1 MAKRILLVV
10 REGAHAARVSAAV
23 SAGRLA
29 RESGG
34 AVRMMYVSPLPPAR
48 MDRHDRMVANIDQEM
63 MRIDGEGEDCLARL
77 AAEIADARRLV
88 DFGPSCR
95 PPSAVQCPAGI
106 ETGRPCERRCRSRKG
121 LTMTT
126 TASTEALIAN
136 LDKVAHEV
144 LEYFAGPGRVSGA
157 RVDRWQ
163 ARDILMHFIYFH
175 DATAWGIQSA
185 ALGGPPWPVP
195 ADSDT
200 VNEACRRLHEHESFD
215 ELLTQLRQ
223 AHARLLGAAR
233 RAPDL
238 DKPCLQR
245 STGEVLSG
253 RQRLELLA
261 RHWAEHMSELQAAGA
276 R

>member
-1 MAKRILLVV
+1 
-10 REGAHAARVSAAV
+10 
-23 SAGRLA
+23 
-29 RESGG
+29 
-34 AVRMMYVSPLPPAR
+34 
-48 MDRHDRMVANIDQEM
+48 
-63 MRIDGEGEDCLARL
+63 
-77 AAEIADARRLV
+77 
-88 DFGPSCR
+88 
-95 PPSAVQCPAGI
+95 
-106 ETGRPCERRCRSRKG
+106 
-121 LTMTT
+121 MTT
-126 TASTEALIAN
+126 AASAEALIAN
-136 LDKVAHEV
+136 LDKVAQEV
-144 LEYFAGPGRVSGA
+144 LGYFAGPGRVTGA

-200 VNEACRRLHEHESFD
+200 VNEVCRKLHEHESFD
-215 ELLTQLRQ
+215 ELLAQLRQ

-233 RAPDL
+233 RAADL

-261 RHWAEHMSELQAAGA
+261 RHWAEHVSELQAAAGA

>member
-1 MAKRILLVV
+1 
-10 REGAHAARVSAAV
+10 
-23 SAGRLA
+23 
-29 RESGG
+29 
-34 AVRMMYVSPLPPAR
+34 
-48 MDRHDRMVANIDQEM
+48 
-63 MRIDGEGEDCLARL
+63 
-77 AAEIADARRLV
+77 
-88 DFGPSCR
+88 
-95 PPSAVQCPAGI
+95 
-106 ETGRPCERRCRSRKG
+106 
-121 LTMTT
+121 MTT
-126 TASTEALIAN
+126 TASDEALIAN

-144 LEYFAGPGRVSGA
+144 LDYLAGPGRVSDA

-195 ADSDT
+195 ADSDI
-200 VNEACRRLHEHESFD
+200 VNEVCRRLHEHESFED
-215 ELLTQLRQ
+215 LVAQLRQ

-238 DKPCLQR
+238 DQPCLRR
-245 STGEVLSG
+245 STGEVLTG

-261 RHWAEHMSELQAAGA
+261 RHWAEHVSELKAAAAA